1 MDWLKKLEREENNE
15 EFSLLVHRYF
25 KMCLMR
31 IMQEL
36 REEYEVPPSDI
47 PTLVCAIM
55 ARLLNESCYA
65 VGAQITENFT
75 INDILSEK
83 QRVVLIKVL
92 SGQSLSP
99 LERDDIKFDSRKE
112 LEEFKKFV
120 IKNNKAF
127 DDDTFC

>member
-1 MDWLKKLEREENNE
+1 MDWMKKLEREENNE

-31 IMQEL
+31 IMQKM
-36 REEYEVPPSDI
+36 REKYEVPQSDI

-65 VGAQITENFT
+65 VGSQITENFT
-75 INDILSEK
+75 INEILSER
-83 QRVVLIKVL
+83 QRVNLIKVL
-92 SGQSLSP
+92 SGQDLNP
-99 LERDDIKFDSRKE
+99 LERDDIDFSCKNE
-112 LEEFKKFV
+112 LNEFKKFI